1 MRAFVF
7 TDPALTSRAGQFV
20 WLELNT
26 EDERNAAWQ
35 EKVTVDALPTYLV
48 VKPDDETVALLGVGA
63 PSSPADEALFRADR
77 LNGEGKKA
85 DAAAAYRE
93 ALDQAPPGWPPYG
106 RA

>member
-20 WLELNT
+20 WLDLNT

-48 VKPDDETVALLGVGA
+48 VKPDDETVALRGVGA
-63 PSSPADEALFRADR
+63 MTVAVNRSLSD
-77 LNGEGKKA
+77 
-85 DAAAAYRE
+85 
-93 ALDQAPPGWPPYG
+93 GWPVRG
-106 RA
+106 SIR